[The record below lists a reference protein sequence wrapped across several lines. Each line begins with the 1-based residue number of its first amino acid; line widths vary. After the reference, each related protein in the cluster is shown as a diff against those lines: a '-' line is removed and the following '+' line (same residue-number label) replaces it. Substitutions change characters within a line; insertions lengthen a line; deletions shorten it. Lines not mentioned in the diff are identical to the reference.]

1 MHFCREVQINSNLE
15 DVKHLTHKH
24 VTFWRF
30 GLILSAALFF
40 VTGYLLIKQQ
50 QKTERIQDELLVQ
63 EIIQQGNL
71 ATLEI
76 SQQLQKIKQ
85 TTEDIADQL
94 TRETLDDKQIR
105 QMIKQKVLVTEGAF
119 RGGVVFKRNRFDRQF
134 PLYSPYF
141 QKGGINTDHQQL
153 SDRYDYTQ
161 ADTRAPN
168 KPRTF
173 WFHQPL
179 KQGAMWL
186 PPYYGTSANSWI
198 SEYIRPFSAQYDGEA
213 NNGYDGIIF
222 LNLSL
227 NGLSRIVSQLELAQS
242 GFGFIVTSKD
252 QLISYPVQPYLG
264 QNIRQI
270 QQQDTFFK
278 TIIAQR
284 DKGPIT
290 TFTHPINKKECWLF
304 FSQISGTNDT
314 LGILVWA
321 DELRAKQHI
330 KRPTLPL
337 DKFAWLATL
346 VACILLLACFR
357 FPNTMINLG
366 YRFSILISTIM
377 LISLISLWTD
387 KLNGELS
394 LFSEHQVFEEVN
406 VNNLLLKNTD
416 YLSQN
421 TPLENRKKTILSI
434 NIKAINLLDPG
445 TVQIVGNL
453 SLDDLKGSPED
464 PPVFFPLANSSEWEK
479 LEDNGQTQ
487 TWKFTSAIRQP
498 FDYASFPFDMEEIKI
513 QIQGKKQLSNN
524 ILVPKFTA
532 YHDMAPASLP
542 GIDQNSLELS
552 GWQSKQS
559 YFSYHIIKA
568 KKQGIL
574 EFNLV
579 VKRDITGPIITH
591 FLPLIMVSCLAF
603 CTLLLWTKNETK
615 ITLWGFSSATILEQ
629 CAALFFILVISHI
642 SLRDELEAK
651 GMIFLEYFYFA
662 TYTQIIFVAV
672 AAIIYTSDIPF
683 RILDFK
689 EGLIIKM
696 LYWPSCFLICL
707 LITLAQFD

>member
-1 MHFCREVQINSNLE
+1 MSFSQAGPLTSDLIDTKNLSR
-15 DVKHLTHKH
+15 KQ
-24 VTFWRF
+24 VTLWRF
-30 GLILSAALFF
+30 GLILVAILLFM
-40 VTGYLLIKQQ
+40 TGYLLIKQQ
-50 QKTERIQDELLVQ
+50 QKAEQIQDALLTQ

-71 ATLEI
+71 ATFKI
-76 SQQLQKIKQ
+76 SQQLKKIKQ
-85 TTEDIADQL
+85 TTQDMAYQL
-94 TRETLDDKQIR
+94 TQTALNDSQIR
-105 QMIKQKVLVTEGAF
+105 QMIKQKVITTDGAF
-119 RGGVVFKRNRFDRQF
+119 RGGVVFKRDRFNRQR

-141 QKGGINTDHQQL
+141 QKGAINTDHQQL

-161 ADTRAPN
+161 ADTREPN

-198 SEYIRPFSAQYDGEA
+198 SEYIRPFSAQYDEDP

-227 NGLSRIVSQLELAQS
+227 KGLSQIVSQLELAQS
-242 GFGFIVTSKD
+242 GFGFILTSKD
-252 QLISYPVQPYLG
+252 KLISYPVQDRLG
-264 QNIRQI
+264 QSISQI
-270 QQQDTFFK
+270 QKQDTFFK
-278 TIIAQR
+278 TIIEQR
-284 DKGPIT
+284 NKGPIT
-290 TFTHPINKKECWLF
+290 AFIHPINKKECWLF
-304 FSQISGTNDT
+304 FSKISGTNDT

-321 DELRAKQHI
+321 DELRAKQHLKKPI
-330 KRPTLPL
+330 ISLE
-337 DKFAWLATL
+337 KFAWLSL
-346 VACILLLACFR
+346 LMACILILACIR
-357 FPNTMINLG
+357 FPKNMINLG

-377 LISLISLWTD
+377 LISLISLWGD

-406 VNNLLLKNTD
+406 VNNFLLKNTD
-416 YLSQN
+416 YIPQN
-421 TPLENRKKTILSI
+421 SSLNKQKKTAVTI
-434 NIKAINLLDPG
+434 NIKALNLLDPG
-445 TVQIVGNL
+445 TIQIIGNL
-453 SLDDLKGSPED
+453 SLDNLNGSPEL
-464 PPVFFPLANSSEWEK
+464 PPIFFPLANNSEWEK
-479 LEDNGQTQ
+479 LGEDGITQ
-487 TWKFTSAIRQP
+487 TWKFTSDIRQP

-513 QIQGKKQLSNN
+513 QIQGKKQLLDKT
-524 ILVPKFTA
+524 LVPKFSA

-542 GIDQNSLELS
+542 GINQNSLELS

-559 YFSYHIIKA
+559 YFSYQLIKA
-568 KKQGIL
+568 KKQSIL

-696 LYWPSCFLICL
+696 LYWPTCFLLCL
-707 LITLAQFD
+707 FITLAQFE